1 MKTRNDYVSNS
12 SSASFIVITD
22 TGGWT
27 TPAANPDDAAYTLPS
42 PDAGEL
48 EFGWQTERYYDLSS
62 KLNWCAIILRSKRE
76 QEKYDTSDETLKECV
91 KNPWFRSSEMEKTFM
106 KVCSDAG
113 INVAMA
119 WHRKDDDLDDYSHD
133 GYIDHQSNV
142 GETPENARMFRS
154 EKTLRDFL
162 FNDGSYIDCSNDNGG
177 RDDDDYDFN
186 TGRYSSQP
194 DDYYKVTEKQ

>member
-1 MKTRNDYVSNS
+1 MKTRIDFVSNS

-22 TGGWT
+22 SGKESRPGRQ
-27 TPAANPDDAAYTLPS
+27 DELVLPN
-42 PDAGEL
+42 AEFGET
-48 EFGWQTERYYDLSS
+48 EFGWQTDKYNDFWS

-113 INVAMA
+113 MNVSVA
-119 WHRKDDDLDDYSHD
+119 WCRRDDDPDDYSYD

-142 GETPENARMFRS
+142 GEMPENARMFRS

-194 DDYYKVTEKQ
+194 EDYYKVKPKVG

>member
-27 TPAANPDDAAYTLPS
+27 TPAVNPDGAVYTLPS
-42 PDAGEL
+42 LDTGES

-76 QEKYDTSDETLKECV
+76 QEKYDTPDETLKECV
-91 KNPWFRSSEMEKTFM
+91 EKPWFRSAEMEKTFM
-106 KVCSDAG
+106 KVCSGAG
-113 INVAMA
+113 LRIEL
-119 WHRKDDDLDDYSHD
+119 KPESDDDNFEC
-133 GYIDHQSNV
+133 YIDHQSNV
-142 GETPENARMFRS
+142 GEEPDNARMFQS

-186 TGRYSSQP
+186 TRRYSSQP
-194 DDYYKVTEKQ
+194 EDYYKA